1 MSNISYLISMN
12 KLKNYIAGQWLEGN
26 GEGIELRNAVNGE
39 LVAIS
44 DTDGIN
50 FEEALDYGRTVGYKN
65 LSSMTFYDR
74 GEMLKKVALYL
85 LERKKKYYEL
95 SYKTGATHA
104 DSWVDIEGG
113 FGTFF
118 TYSGL
123 AKRMLPN
130 TPFWVDGDM
139 QKISANGTHLG
150 THILT
155 PSEGVSVQINAYNFP
170 VWGMLE
176 KLSTSLLAGVP
187 SIVKPATPGSYL
199 TNAVFQD
206 MIESGLLPEGAIQLV
221 CGEPGNILDFVQD
234 GDSVL
239 FTGSAYTGRKLK
251 SLPSI
256 AGNAVRFNMEAD
268 SLNASIL
275 GLDAKPGT
283 PEFDLFIKEVRN
295 EMTTKAGQKCTA
307 IRRIIVPENLVGD
320 VQNALSKALDQTK
333 IGNPLNRETRM
344 GSIVGKKELEV
355 LNQKIEKL
363 KSETELIYDGKHQL
377 LDADFESGAFFTPKV
392 FYNDRPFDK
401 NISHELEAF
410 GPVSTLMPYRDAD
423 EAAALAKKGKGSLVS
438 SIISHDDK
446 FIADTAWKI
455 ASSHGRIFVL
465 SRANAKESTGHGS
478 PLPTLMHG
486 GPGRAGGGEEMGGLN
501 GLHFFLQKTAIQG
514 SPDVLTAITKIY
526 TQGAEKKFSDKHPF
540 QKYFEEI
547 EVGDSLETAGRT
559 VTEADIVN
567 FSNVSWDHFYAH
579 TDATSLNETIF
590 DKVVAHGYF
599 ILSAAAG
606 LFVSGKKGPV
616 IANYGLEN
624 CSFFKPVYAGD
635 TITVYLTAKEKINRG
650 VKGRNVP
657 SGVVKWLV
665 EVVNQREETVCVATI
680 LTLVAKKS
688 PFVNLKVNSIKK
700 ILNDLTENSERR
712 FGEMSPQMMVE
723 HLEEVTRNSTNTLN
737 ASDFET
743 IPPEHLEA
751 LQDWLYTDKKIRPGA
766 QYPLLKEGE
775 KPALRHKNLDT
786 AKEELLAAIKE
797 FNIYFRENPQAE
809 HYHPKFGML
818 NREMWELFQRKH
830 FTHHLEQFNLI

>member
-1 MSNISYLISMN
+1 M
-12 KLKNYIAGQWLEGN
+12 KLKNYIAGNWIKGS
-26 GEGIELRNAVNGE
+26 GEGIKLLNAVNGE

-44 DTDGIN
+44 DTEGIN
-50 FEEALDYGRTVGYKN
+50 FEEALHYGRTVGYKN
-65 LSSMTFYDR
+65 LSAMTFYDR
-74 GEMLKKVALYL
+74 GEMLKKIALYL

-95 SYKTGATHA
+95 SYKTGATHV

-130 TPFWVDGDM
+130 TPFWVDGEI

-170 VWGMLE
+170 VWGMME

-187 SIVKPATPGSYL
+187 SVIKPATPGSYL
-199 TNAVFQD
+199 TQAVFQD
-206 MIESGLLPEGAIQLV
+206 MIESGLLPEGALQLV
-221 CGEPGNILDFVQD
+221 AGEPGNILDYVQD

-307 IRRIIVPENLVGD
+307 IRRIIVPEHLVGD

-344 GSIVGKKELEV
+344 GAIVGKKELEV
-355 LNQKIEKL
+355 LKGKINQL
-363 KSETELIYDGKHQL
+363 KSETELIYDGQHEL
-377 LDADFESGAFFTPKV
+377 LDADFESGAFMSPKV
-392 FYNDRPFDK
+392 FYNDQPFEK
-401 NISHELEAF
+401 NISHEVEAF
-410 GPVSTLMPYRDAD
+410 GPVSTLMPYKDAE
-423 EAAALAKKGKGSLVS
+423 EAAALAKRGKGSLVG
-438 SIISHDDK
+438 SIVSHDEK
-446 FIADTAWKI
+446 FVAETSWKM
-455 ASSHGRIFVL
+455 ASAHGRIFVL
-465 SRANAKESTGHGS
+465 NRDNAKESTGHGS

-514 SPDVLTAITKIY
+514 SPDILTAITKIY
-526 TQGAEKKFSDKHPF
+526 TQGADKKYSDKHPF
-540 QKYFEEI
+540 QKYFEEVEI
-547 EVGDSLETAGRT
+547 GDSLETAGRT

-579 TDATSLNETIF
+579 TDATSLTGTIF
-590 DKVVAHGYF
+590 DQPVAHGYF

-624 CSFFKPVYAGD
+624 ASFFKPVYAGD

-650 VKGRNVP
+650 VKGRNIP

-665 EVVNQREETVCVATI
+665 EVVNQREEVVCVATI
-680 LTLVAKKS
+680 LTLVAKQS
-688 PFVNLKVNSIKK
+688 PFLDLKFNTVRKL
-700 ILNDLTENSERR
+700 LNGLSENSEKK
-712 FGEMSPQMMVE
+712 FGIMSPQMMVE
-723 HLEEVTRNSTNTLN
+723 HLEEVVRKGLEITD
-737 ASDFET
+737 AKDFEQ
-743 IPPEHLEA
+743 IPEEQTEK
-751 LQDWLYTDKKIRPGA
+751 LQDWLYTNNKIRPGA

-775 KPALRHKNLDT
+775 TPVLRHKNLDM
-786 AKEELLAAIKE
+786 AKEALLNSLKE
-797 FNIYFRENPQAE
+797 FQIYYRENPHAH
-809 HYHPKFGML
+809 HYHTKFGML
-818 NREMWELFQRKH
+818 NKEMWELFQRKH
-830 FTHHLEQFNLI
+830 FTHHFEQFGLI

>member
-1 MSNISYLISMN
+1 M
-12 KLKNYIAGQWLEGN
+12 KLKNYISGQWIEGN
-26 GEGIELRNAVNGE
+26 GHEIPLYNAVNGE

-44 DTDGIN
+44 DTSGLD
-50 FEEALDYGRTVGYKN
+50 FEEALHFGRTIGYKN

-74 GEMLKKVALYL
+74 GEMLKKIALYL

-95 SYKTGATHA
+95 SYKTGATHI

-130 TPFWVDGDM
+130 TPFWVDGET

-187 SIVKPATPGSYL
+187 AVVKPSPYSSYL
-199 TNAVFQD
+199 TNEVFKD
-206 MIESGLLPEGAIQLV
+206 MIESGYLPEGAVQLV
-221 CGEPGNILDFVQD
+221 CGEPGNILDFVKD
-234 GDSVL
+234 GDSVV
-239 FTGSAYTGRKLK
+239 FTGSANTGRKLK
-251 SLPSI
+251 ALPSI
-256 AGNAVRFNMEAD
+256 SGNAVRFNMEAD
-268 SLNASIL
+268 SLNCSIL

-283 PEFDLFIKEVRN
+283 PEFDLFIKEVKN

-333 IGNPLNRETRM
+333 IGNPLSRETKM
-344 GSIVGKKELEV
+344 GSIVGKEQMQILE
-355 LNQKIEKL
+355 EKVNLL
-363 KSETELIYDGKHQL
+363 KAETELIYDGKHDL
-377 LDADFESGAFFTPKV
+377 VEANYENGAFFTPKV
-392 FYNDRPFDK
+392 FYNDKPFEK

-410 GPVSTLMPYRDAD
+410 GPVSTIMPYKDAE
-423 EAAALAKKGKGSLVS
+423 EAAALAKRGKGSLVG
-438 SIISHDDK
+438 SIVSHDEK
-446 FIADTAWKI
+446 FVAETSWKM

-465 SRANAKESTGHGS
+465 NRDNAKESTGHGS

-514 SPDVLTAITKIY
+514 SPDVLTAITKVY

-540 QKYFEEI
+540 QKYFEEV

-579 TDATSLNETIF
+579 TDSTSLNGTIF
-590 DKVVAHGYF
+590 DKTVAHGYF

-624 CSFFKPVYAGD
+624 ASFFKPVYAGD

-650 VKGRNVP
+650 VKGRNIP

-665 EVVNQREETVCVATI
+665 EVVNQREEVVCVATI

-688 PFVNLKVNSIKK
+688 PFIE
-700 ILNDLTENSERR
+700 LNRRNIQKLLNGLTENTKPNW
-712 FGEMSPQMMVE
+712 GKMTAQQMLE
-723 HLEEVTRNSTNTLN
+723 HLETTLLYSIGEPE
-737 ASDFET
+737 AEKCFTPE
-743 IPPEHLEA
+743 EHLEKY
-751 LQDWLYTDKKIRPGA
+751 QDSLYNHRKMPKDFPAPFLPEDGTLPE
-766 QYPLLKEGE
+766 LKY
-775 KPALRHKNLDT
+775 KNLEQ
-786 AKEELLAAIKE
+786 AKEKFLENLQKYQ
-797 FNIYFRENPQAE
+797 IYYRENPEVE
-809 HYHPKFGML
+809 HMHFVFGKL
-818 NREMWELFQRKH
+818 NKEMMELMHRKH
-830 FTHHLEQFNLI
+830 FTHHFEQFNLI

>member
-1 MSNISYLISMN
+1 MT
-12 KLKNYIAGQWLEGN
+12 KLKNYISGHWIEGSGN
-26 GEGIELRNAVNGE
+26 EIPLYNAVNGE

-44 DTDGIN
+44 DTEGID
-50 FEEALDYGRTVGYKN
+50 FEQSLDYGRTVGYKN

-74 GEMLKKVALYL
+74 GEMLKKLALYL
-85 LERKKKYYEL
+85 LERKKKYYDL

-130 TPFWVDGDM
+130 TPFWVDGDT
-139 QKISANGTHLG
+139 QKISANGTFLG

-206 MIESGLLPEGAIQLV
+206 MIESGILPEGAIQLV
-221 CGEPGNILDFVQD
+221 CGEPGNILDYVQD

-239 FTGSAYTGRKLK
+239 FTGSASTGKKLK
-251 SLPSI
+251 SLPSVSK
-256 AGNAVRFNMEAD
+256 NAVRFNMEAD

-283 PEFDLFIKEVRN
+283 PEFDLFIKEVRS

-320 VQNALSKALDQTK
+320 VQSTLSKALDQTK
-333 IGNPLNRETRM
+333 IGNPLSRETRM
-344 GSIVGKKELEV
+344 GSIVGKNEMAV
-355 LNQKIEKL
+355 LQEKINLL
-363 KSETELIYDGKHQL
+363 KAETELIYDGKHEL
-377 LDADFESGAFFTPKV
+377 VDASYENGAFISPKV
-392 FYNDRPFDK
+392 FYNDKPFEK
-401 NISHELEAF
+401 NISHEVEAF

-423 EAAALAKKGKGSLVS
+423 EAAALAKRGKGSLVG
-438 SIISHDDK
+438 SIISHDEK
-446 FIADTAWKI
+446 FVAETSWKM

-465 SRANAKESTGHGS
+465 NRDNAKESTGHGS

-514 SPDVLTAITKIY
+514 SPDILTAITKIY
-526 TQGAEKKFSDKHPF
+526 QQGADKKYSDKHPF
-540 QKYFEEI
+540 NKYFEEVEI
-547 EVGDSLETAGRT
+547 GDSLETAGRT

-579 TDATSLNETIF
+579 TDATSLNGTIF
-590 DKVVAHGYF
+590 DKTVAHGYF

-624 CSFFKPVYAGD
+624 ASFFKPVYAGD
-635 TITVYLTAKEKINRG
+635 TITVYLTAKEKINKG
-650 VKGRNVP
+650 VKGRNIP

-665 EVVNQREETVCVATI
+665 EVVNQRDEIVCVATI
-680 LTLVAKKS
+680 LTLVAKQS
-688 PFVNLKVNSIKK
+688 PFVELKVRSTQKM
-700 ILNDLTENSERR
+700 LNGLTENSERK
-712 FGEMSPQMMVE
+712 FGMMSPQLMVE
-723 HLEEVTRNSTNTLN
+723 HLEEVLRNGFGSLQ
-737 ASDFET
+737 ASDFPE
-743 IPPEHLEA
+743 IPANKLEL
-751 LQDWLYTDKKIRPGA
+751 LQDWIYTDQKIRPGA

-775 KPALRHKNLDT
+775 EPQLRYKNLT
-786 AKEELLAAIKE
+786 EAKEKLLETLKV
-797 FNIYFRENPQAE
+797 FLIYYRENPQAE
-809 HYHPKFGML
+809 HFHPRFGML
-818 NREMWELFQRKH
+818 NKEMMELFHRKH
-830 FTHHLEQFNLI
+830 FTHHFEQFGLI

>member
-1 MSNISYLISMN
+1 M
-12 KLKNYIAGQWLEGN
+12 KLKNYIYNQWIEATGN
-26 GEGIELRNAVNGE
+26 GTQLYNSVTGEKVAV
-39 LVAIS
+39 A
-44 DTDGIN
+44 DTQGIN
-50 FEEALDYGRTVGYKN
+50 FEQALDFGRTVGYKN

-74 GEMLKKVALYL
+74 GEMLKKIALYL
-85 LERKKKYYEL
+85 LERKKKYYEI

-130 TPFWVDGDM
+130 TPFWVDGDT
-139 QKISANGTHLG
+139 QKISAKGTFLG

-187 SIVKPATPGSYL
+187 SIVKPATPTSFL
-199 TNAVFQD
+199 THAVFED
-206 MIESGLLPEGAIQLV
+206 MIESGILPEGAIQLI
-221 CGEPGNILDFVQD
+221 CGSAGNMLEYMKD

-239 FTGSAYTGRKLK
+239 FTGSASTGKKLK
-251 SLPSI
+251 SMPSI
-256 AGNAVRFNMEAD
+256 AQNAVRFNMEAD
-268 SLNASIL
+268 SLNCSIL

-295 EMTTKAGQKCTA
+295 EMTTKSGQKCTA

-320 VQNALSKALDQTK
+320 VQNALIKSLDQVK

-344 GSIVGKKELEV
+344 GALAGKDQYNEV
-355 LNQKIEKL
+355 LEKINLL
-363 KSETELIYDGKHQL
+363 KSETELIYDGKHDL
-377 LDADFESGAFFTPKV
+377 LDADYENGSFMSPKL
-392 FYNDRPFDK
+392 FYNNKPFEK
-401 NISHELEAF
+401 NISHDVEAF
-410 GPVSTLMPYRDAD
+410 GPVSTIMPYKDAE
-423 EAAALAKKGKGSLVS
+423 EAAALAKRGKGSLVG

-446 FIADTAWKI
+446 FVAETSWKM
-455 ASSHGRIFVL
+455 ATSHGRIFVL
-465 SRANAKESTGHGS
+465 NRDNAKESTGHGS

-514 SPDVLTAITKIY
+514 SPDILTAITKIY
-526 TQGAEKKFSDKHPF
+526 QQGATQHFSDKHPF
-540 QKYFEEI
+540 RKYFEEVEI
-547 EVGDSLETAGRT
+547 GDSLETAGRT

-579 TDATSLNETIF
+579 TDATSLNGTIF
-590 DKVVAHGYF
+590 DKTVAHGYF

-624 CSFFKPVYAGD
+624 CSFFKPVYAED

-650 VKGRNVP
+650 VKGRNIP

-665 EVVNQREETVCVATI
+665 EVINQRDEVVCVATI

-688 PFVNLKVNSIKK
+688 PFIDLNIKNIEK
-700 ILNDLTENSERR
+700 ILNGLTENSERK
-712 FGEMSPQMMVE
+712 FGEMSPQIMVE
-723 HLEEVTRNSTNTLN
+723 HLEEVLN
-737 ASDFET
+737 NGLGKLRLEDFPE
-743 IPPEHLEA
+743 IPEEQMEK
-751 LQDWLYTDKKIRPGA
+751 LQDWLYTNKKISFGA
-766 QYPLLKEGE
+766 KYPLLKDGE
-775 KPALRHKNLDT
+775 ILEKKYKNLDE
-786 AKEELLAAIKE
+786 AKEKLVEKLKE
-797 FNIYFRENPQAE
+797 FLIYFKENTQTE
-809 HYHPKFGML
+809 IFHPVFGVI
-818 NREMWELFQRKH
+818 NKEMSELFHRKH
-830 FTHHLEQFNLI
+830 FTHHFEQFGLI

>member
-1 MSNISYLISMN
+1 M
-12 KLKNYIAGQWLEGN
+12 KLKNYISGQWIEGN
-26 GEGIELRNAVNGE
+26 GHEIPLYNAVNGE

-44 DTDGIN
+44 DTSGLD
-50 FEEALDYGRTVGYKN
+50 FEEALHFGRTIGYKN

-74 GEMLKKVALYL
+74 GEMLKKIALYL

-95 SYKTGATHA
+95 SYKTGATHV

-130 TPFWVDGDM
+130 TPFWVDGET

-187 SIVKPATPGSYL
+187 AVVKPSPYSSYL
-199 TNAVFQD
+199 TNEVFKD
-206 MIESGLLPEGAIQLV
+206 MIESGYLPEGAVQLV
-221 CGEPGNILDFVQD
+221 CGEPGNILDFVKD
-234 GDSVL
+234 GDSVV
-239 FTGSAYTGRKLK
+239 FTGSANTGRKLK
-251 SLPSI
+251 ALPSI
-256 AGNAVRFNMEAD
+256 SGNAVRFNMEAD
-268 SLNASIL
+268 SLNCSIL

-283 PEFDLFIKEVRN
+283 PEFDLFIKEVKN

-320 VQNALSKALDQTK
+320 VQNALSKALDQIK
-333 IGNPLNRETRM
+333 IGNPLSRETKM
-344 GSIVGKKELEV
+344 GSIVGKEQMQILE
-355 LNQKIEKL
+355 EKVNLL
-363 KSETELIYDGKHQL
+363 KAETELIYDGKHDL
-377 LDADFESGAFFTPKV
+377 VEANYENGAFFTPKV
-392 FYNDRPFDK
+392 FYNDKPFEK

-410 GPVSTLMPYRDAD
+410 GPVSTIMPYKDAE
-423 EAAALAKKGKGSLVS
+423 EAAALAKRGKGSLVG
-438 SIISHDDK
+438 SIVSHDEK
-446 FIADTAWKI
+446 FVAETSWKM

-465 SRANAKESTGHGS
+465 NRDNAKESTGHGS

-514 SPDVLTAITKIY
+514 SPDVLTAITKVY

-540 QKYFEEI
+540 QKYFEEV

-579 TDATSLNETIF
+579 TDATSLNGTIF
-590 DKVVAHGYF
+590 DKTVAHGYF

-624 CSFFKPVYAGD
+624 ASFFKPVYAGD

-650 VKGRNVP
+650 VKGRNIP

-665 EVVNQREETVCVATI
+665 EVVNQREEVVCVATI

-688 PFVNLKVNSIKK
+688 PFIE
-700 ILNDLTENSERR
+700 LNRRNIQKLLNGLTENTKPNW
-712 FGEMSPQMMVE
+712 GKMTAQQMLE
-723 HLEEVTRNSTNTLN
+723 HLETTLLYSIGEPEVEKCFTP
-737 ASDFET
+737 E
-743 IPPEHLEA
+743 EHLEKY
-751 LQDWLYTDKKIRPGA
+751 QDSLYNHRKMPKDFPAPFLPEDGTLPE
-766 QYPLLKEGE
+766 LKY
-775 KPALRHKNLDT
+775 KNLEQ
-786 AKEELLAAIKE
+786 AKEEFLENLQKYQ
-797 FNIYFRENPQAE
+797 IYYRENPEAE
-809 HYHPKFGML
+809 HMHFVFGKL
-818 NREMWELFQRKH
+818 NKEMMELMHRKH
-830 FTHHLEQFNLI
+830 FTHHFEQFGLV

>member
-1 MSNISYLISMN
+1 M
-12 KLKNYIAGQWLEGN
+12 KLKNYISGQWIEGN
-26 GEGIELRNAVNGE
+26 GHEIPLYNAVNGE

-44 DTDGIN
+44 DTSGLD
-50 FEEALDYGRTVGYKN
+50 FEEALRFGRTIGYKN

-74 GEMLKKVALYL
+74 GVMLKKIALYL

-95 SYKTGATHA
+95 SYKTGATHI

-130 TPFWVDGDM
+130 TPFWVDGET

-187 SIVKPATPGSYL
+187 AVVKPSPYSSYL
-199 TNAVFQD
+199 TNEVFKD
-206 MIESGLLPEGAIQLV
+206 MIESGYLPEGAVQLV
-221 CGEPGNILDFVQD
+221 CGEPGNILDFVKD
-234 GDSVL
+234 GDSVV
-239 FTGSAYTGRKLK
+239 FTGSANTGRKLK
-251 SLPSI
+251 ALPSI
-256 AGNAVRFNMEAD
+256 SGNAVRFNMEAD
-268 SLNASIL
+268 SLNCSIL

-283 PEFDLFIKEVRN
+283 PEFDLFIKEVKN

-320 VQNALSKALDQTK
+320 VQNALSKALDATK
-333 IGNPLNRETRM
+333 IGNTLSRETKM
-344 GSIVGKKELEV
+344 GSIVGKEQMQILEE
-355 LNQKIEKL
+355 KINLL
-363 KSETELIYDGKHQL
+363 KAETELIYDGKHDL
-377 LDADFESGAFFTPKV
+377 VEANYENGAFFTPKV
-392 FYNDRPFDK
+392 FYNDKPFEK

-410 GPVSTLMPYRDAD
+410 GPVSTIMPYKDAE
-423 EAAALAKKGKGSLVS
+423 EAAALAKRGKGSLVG
-438 SIISHDDK
+438 SIVSHDEK
-446 FIADTAWKI
+446 FVAETSWKM

-465 SRANAKESTGHGS
+465 NRDNAKESTGHGS

-514 SPDVLTAITKIY
+514 SPDVLTAITKVY

-540 QKYFEEI
+540 QKYFEEV

-579 TDATSLNETIF
+579 TDSTSLNGTIF
-590 DKVVAHGYF
+590 DKTVAHGYF

-624 CSFFKPVYAGD
+624 ASFFKPVYAGD
-635 TITVYLTAKEKINRG
+635 TITVYLTSKEKINRG
-650 VKGRNVP
+650 VKGRNIP

-665 EVVNQREETVCVATI
+665 EVVNQREEVVCVATI

-688 PFVNLKVNSIKK
+688 PFIELNRRNIQNL
-700 ILNDLTENSERR
+700 LNGLTENTKPNW
-712 FGEMSPQMMVE
+712 GKMTVQQMLE
-723 HLEEVTRNSTNTLN
+723 HLETTLLYSIGEPE
-737 ASDFET
+737 AEKCFTPE
-743 IPPEHLEA
+743 EHLEKY
-751 LQDWLYTDKKIRPGA
+751 QYSLY
-766 QYPLLKEGE
+766 YHLKMP
-775 KPALRHKNLDT
+775 KDFPAPFLPEDGTLPELKYKNLEQ
-786 AKEELLAAIKE
+786 AKEKFLENLQKYQ
-797 FNIYFRENPQAE
+797 IYYRENPEAE
-809 HYHPKFGML
+809 HMHFVFGKL
-818 NREMWELFQRKH
+818 NKEMMELMHRKH
-830 FTHHLEQFNLI
+830 FTHHFEQFNII

>member
-1 MSNISYLISMN
+1 M
-12 KLKNYIAGQWLEGN
+12 KLKNYIAGKWIEGS
-26 GEGIELRNAVNGE
+26 GEGIKLLNAVNGE

-44 DTDGIN
+44 DTEGIN
-50 FEEALDYGRTVGYKN
+50 FEEALHYGRTVGYKN
-65 LSSMTFYDR
+65 LSAMTFYDR
-74 GEMLKKVALYL
+74 GEMLKKIALYL

-95 SYKTGATHA
+95 SYKTGATHV

-130 TPFWVDGDM
+130 TPFWVDGEI

-170 VWGMLE
+170 VWGMME

-187 SIVKPATPGSYL
+187 SVIKPATPGSYL
-199 TNAVFQD
+199 TQAVFQD
-206 MIESGLLPEGAIQLV
+206 MIESGLLPEGALQLV
-221 CGEPGNILDFVQD
+221 AGEPGNILDYVQD

-307 IRRIIVPENLVGD
+307 IRRIIVPEHLVGD

-344 GSIVGKKELEV
+344 GAIVGKKELEV
-355 LNQKIEKL
+355 LKGKINEL
-363 KSETELIYDGKHQL
+363 KSETELIYDGQHEL
-377 LDADFESGAFFTPKV
+377 LDADFESGAFMSPKV
-392 FYNDRPFDK
+392 FYNDQPFEK
-401 NISHELEAF
+401 NISHEVEAF
-410 GPVSTLMPYRDAD
+410 GPVSTLMPYKDAE
-423 EAAALAKKGKGSLVS
+423 EAAALAKRGKGSLVG
-438 SIISHDDK
+438 SIVSHDEK
-446 FIADTAWKI
+446 FVAETSWKM
-455 ASSHGRIFVL
+455 ASAHGRIFVL
-465 SRANAKESTGHGS
+465 NRDNAKESTGHGS

-514 SPDVLTAITKIY
+514 SPDILTAITKIY
-526 TQGAEKKFSDKHPF
+526 TQGADKKYSDKHPF
-540 QKYFEEI
+540 QKYFEEVEI
-547 EVGDSLETAGRT
+547 GDSLETAGRT

-579 TDATSLNETIF
+579 TDATSLTGTIF
-590 DKVVAHGYF
+590 DQPVAHGYF

-624 CSFFKPVYAGD
+624 ASFFKPVYAGD

-650 VKGRNVP
+650 VKGRNIP

-665 EVVNQREETVCVATI
+665 EVVNQREEVVCVATI
-680 LTLVAKKS
+680 LTLVAKQS
-688 PFVNLKVNSIKK
+688 PFLDLKFNTVRKL
-700 ILNDLTENSERR
+700 LNGLSENSERK
-712 FGEMSPQMMVE
+712 FGIMSPQMMVE
-723 HLEEVTRNSTNTLN
+723 HLEEVVRKGLELTD
-737 ASDFET
+737 AKDFEQ
-743 IPPEHLEA
+743 IPEEQTEK
-751 LQDWLYTDKKIRPGA
+751 LQDWLYTNNKIRPGA

-775 KPALRHKNLDT
+775 TPVLRHKNLDM
-786 AKEELLAAIKE
+786 AKEALLNSLKE
-797 FNIYFRENPQAE
+797 FQIYYRENPHAQ
-809 HYHPKFGML
+809 HYHTKFGML
-818 NREMWELFQRKH
+818 NKEMWELFQRKH
-830 FTHHLEQFNLI
+830 FTHHFEQFGLI

>member
-1 MSNISYLISMN
+1 M
-12 KLKNYIAGQWLEGN
+12 KLKNYINGQWIEGSGN
-26 GEGIELRNAVNGE
+26 EVPLYNAVNGE
-39 LVAIS
+39 LIAIS
-44 DTDGIN
+44 DTGGIS
-50 FEEALDYGRTVGYKN
+50 FEQALDYGRTVGYKN

-85 LERKKKYYEL
+85 LERKKKYYDL

-130 TPFWVDGDM
+130 TPFWVDGET
-139 QKISANGTHLG
+139 QKLSANGTFVG

-206 MIESGLLPEGAIQLV
+206 MIESGILPEGAIQLI
-221 CGEPGNILDFVQD
+221 CGDPGNILDYVQD

-239 FTGSAYTGRKLK
+239 FTGSASTGKKLK
-251 SLPSI
+251 SLPSVSK
-256 AGNAVRFNMEAD
+256 NAVRFNMEAD
-268 SLNASIL
+268 SLNCSIL

-283 PEFDLFIKEVRN
+283 PEFDLFIKEVRT

-307 IRRIIVPENLVGD
+307 IRRIIVPENLIGD

-333 IGNPLNRETRM
+333 IGNPLSRETRM
-344 GSIVGKKELEV
+344 GSIVGKNEMAV
-355 LNQKIEKL
+355 LQEKINLL
-363 KSETELIYDGKHQL
+363 KAETELIYDGQHEL
-377 LDADFESGAFFTPKV
+377 VDADYEKGAFMTPKV
-392 FYNDRPFDK
+392 FYNDKPFEK
-401 NISHELEAF
+401 NCSHEVEAF
-410 GPVSTLMPYRDAD
+410 GPVSTLMPYKEVE
-423 EAAALAKKGKGSLVS
+423 EAAALAKRGKGSLVG
-438 SIISHDDK
+438 SIISHDEK
-446 FIADTAWKI
+446 FVAETSWKM
-455 ASSHGRIFVL
+455 ASSHGRIFIL
-465 SRANAKESTGHGS
+465 NRDNAKESTGHGS

-514 SPDVLTAITKIY
+514 SPDILTAITKIY
-526 TQGAEKKFSDKHPF
+526 QQGATQHFADKHPF
-540 QKYFEEI
+540 RKYFEEVEI
-547 EVGDSLETAGRT
+547 GDSLETAGRT

-579 TDATSLNETIF
+579 TDSTSLNGTIF
-590 DKVVAHGYF
+590 DQTVAHGYF

-624 CSFFKPVYAGD
+624 ASFFKPVYAGD
-635 TITVYLTAKEKINRG
+635 TITVYLTAKEKVNKG

-665 EVVNQREETVCVATI
+665 EVVNQREEVVCVATI
-680 LTLVAKKS
+680 LTLVAKTS
-688 PFVNLKVNSIKK
+688 PFIDLNLKHIQKTLRN
-700 ILNDLTENSERR
+700 LTESSERK
-712 FGEMSPQMMVE
+712 FGEMSPQLMVE
-723 HLEEVTRNSTNTLN
+723 HLEEVVRNGFGNLKVE
-737 ASDFET
+737 DFPQ
-743 IPPEHLEA
+743 IPEEQLEQ
-751 LQDWLYTDKKIRPGA
+751 LQDWIYTDHKIRPGA
-766 QYPLLKEGE
+766 KYPLLKEGDVLE
-775 KPALRHKNLDT
+775 AKYKNLDQ
-786 AKEELLAAIKE
+786 AKEKLLETLKE
-797 FNIYFRENPQAE
+797 FLIYYRENPSVE
-809 HYHPKFGML
+809 HFHPRFGTL
-818 NREMWELFQRKH
+818 NKEMMELFHRKH
-830 FTHHLEQFNLI
+830 FTHHFEQFGLW

>member
-1 MSNISYLISMN
+1 M
-12 KLKNYIAGQWLEGN
+12 KLKNYITGQWIEGN
-26 GEGIELRNAVNGE
+26 GNGIPLHNAVNGE
-39 LVAIS
+39 LVAVS
-44 DTDGIN
+44 DTEGLN
-50 FEEALDYGRTVGYKN
+50 YEQALDYGRTVGYKN

-95 SYKTGATHA
+95 SYKTGATHI

-130 TPFWVDGDM
+130 TPFWVDGDV

-187 SIVKPATPGSYL
+187 SIVKPSPYGSYL

-206 MIESGLLPEGAIQLV
+206 MIESGFLPEGAIQLV
-221 CGEPGNILDFVQD
+221 CGEPGNILDYVKD

-239 FTGSAYTGRKLK
+239 FTGSANTGGKLK
-251 SLPSI
+251 SLPSVS
-256 AGNAVRFNMEAD
+256 GNSVRFNMEAD
-268 SLNASIL
+268 SLNCSIL

-333 IGNPLNRETRM
+333 IGNPLSRETRM
-344 GSIVGKKELEV
+344 GSLVGKDQMEV
-355 LNQKIEKL
+355 VKNKIEIL
-363 KSETELIYDGKHQL
+363 KSETELIYDGKHEL
-377 LDADFESGAFFTPKV
+377 VEADYEKGAFMSPKL
-392 FYNDRPFDK
+392 FYNDSPFTK
-401 NISHELEAF
+401 NISHEVEAF
-410 GPVSTLMPYRDAD
+410 GPVSTIMPYKDAE
-423 EAAALAKKGKGSLVS
+423 EASALAKRGKGSLVG
-438 SIISHDDK
+438 SIVSNDEK
-446 FIADTAWKI
+446 FIAETSWKM
-455 ASSHGRIFVL
+455 ASTHGRIFVL
-465 SRANAKESTGHGS
+465 NRENAKESTGHGS

-514 SPDVLTAITKIY
+514 SPDVLTAITKVY

-540 QKYFEEI
+540 QKYFEEV

-559 VTEADIVN
+559 VTDADIVN

-579 TDATSLNETIF
+579 TDATSLNNTIF
-590 DKVVAHGYF
+590 DKTVAHGYF

-606 LFVSGKKGPV
+606 LFVSSKKGPV

-650 VKGRNVP
+650 VKGRNIP

-665 EVVNQREETVCVATI
+665 EVINQRDEVVCVATI

-688 PFVNLKVNSIKK
+688 PFIELKKGK
-700 ILNDLTENSERR
+700 IQKLLNALTENSEKK
-712 FGEMSPQMMVE
+712 FGILTPQNMLE
-723 HLEEVTRNSTNTLN
+723 HLEDFLKFSLGKTKVECRTNDE
-737 ASDFET
+737 AM
-743 IPPEHLEA
+743 LEK
-751 LQDWLYTDKKIRPGA
+751 LHDWLYKNKPISQGLKYEGLPENENA
-766 QYPLLKEGE
+766 PL
-775 KPALRHKNLDT
+775 RYKNLDE
-786 AKEELLAAIKE
+786 AKQKFMDTFSE
-797 FNIYFRENPQAE
+797 FLIYYRENPEAK
-809 HYHPKFGML
+809 HVHPLFCEIDK
-818 NREMWELFQRKH
+818 EMWELFHRRH
-830 FTHHLEQFNLI
+830 FTYHFEQFNLV

>member
-1 MSNISYLISMN
+1 M
-12 KLKNYIAGQWLEGN
+12 KLKNYISGQWIEGN
-26 GEGIELRNAVNGE
+26 GHEIPLYNAVNGE

-44 DTDGIN
+44 DTSGLD
-50 FEEALDYGRTVGYKN
+50 FEEALHFGRTTGYKN

-74 GEMLKKVALYL
+74 GEMLKKIALYL

-95 SYKTGATHA
+95 SYKTGATHI

-130 TPFWVDGDM
+130 TLFWVDGDT

-155 PSEGVSVQINAYNFP
+155 PSEGISVQINAYNFP

-187 SIVKPATPGSYL
+187 AVVKPSPYSSYL
-199 TNAVFQD
+199 TNEVFKD
-206 MIESGLLPEGAIQLV
+206 MIESGYLPEGAVQLV
-221 CGEPGNILDFVQD
+221 CGEPGNILDFVKD
-234 GDSVL
+234 GDSVV
-239 FTGSAYTGRKLK
+239 FTGSANTGRKLK
-251 SLPSI
+251 ALPSI
-256 AGNAVRFNMEAD
+256 SGNAVRFNMETD
-268 SLNASIL
+268 SLNCSIL

-283 PEFDLFIKEVRN
+283 PEFDLFIKEVKN

-333 IGNPLNRETRM
+333 IGNPLSRETKM
-344 GSIVGKKELEV
+344 GSIVGKEQMQILE
-355 LNQKIEKL
+355 EKVNLL
-363 KSETELIYDGKHQL
+363 KAETELIYDGKHDL
-377 LDADFESGAFFTPKV
+377 VEANYENGAFFTPKV
-392 FYNDRPFDK
+392 FYNDKPFEK

-410 GPVSTLMPYRDAD
+410 GPVSTIMPYKDAE
-423 EAAALAKKGKGSLVS
+423 EAAALAKRGKGSLVG
-438 SIISHDDK
+438 SIVSHDEK
-446 FIADTAWKI
+446 FVAETSWKM

-465 SRANAKESTGHGS
+465 NRDNAKESTGHGS

-514 SPDVLTAITKIY
+514 SPDVLTAITKVY

-540 QKYFEEI
+540 QKYFEEV

-579 TDATSLNETIF
+579 TDSTSLNGTIF
-590 DKVVAHGYF
+590 DKSVAHGYF

-624 CSFFKPVYAGD
+624 ASFFKPVYAGD

-650 VKGRNVP
+650 VKGRNIP

-665 EVVNQREETVCVATI
+665 EVVNQREEVVCVATI

-688 PFVNLKVNSIKK
+688 PFIE
-700 ILNDLTENSERR
+700 LNRRNIQKLLNGLTENTKPNW
-712 FGEMSPQMMVE
+712 GKMTAQQMLE
-723 HLEEVTRNSTNTLN
+723 HLETTLLYSIGEPE
-737 ASDFET
+737 AEKCFTPE
-743 IPPEHLEA
+743 EHLEKY
-751 LQDWLYTDKKIRPGA
+751 QDSLYNHRKMPKDFPAPFLPEDGTLPE
-766 QYPLLKEGE
+766 LKY
-775 KPALRHKNLDT
+775 KNLEQ
-786 AKEELLAAIKE
+786 AKEKFLENLQKYQ
-797 FNIYFRENPQAE
+797 IYYRENPEAE
-809 HYHPKFGML
+809 HMHFVFGKL
-818 NREMWELFQRKH
+818 NKEMMELMHRKH
-830 FTHHLEQFNLI
+830 FTHHFEQFNLI

>member
-1 MSNISYLISMN
+1 M
-12 KLKNYIAGQWLEGN
+12 KLKNYISGQWIEGN
-26 GEGIELRNAVNGE
+26 GHEIPLYNAVNGE

-44 DTDGIN
+44 DTSGLD
-50 FEEALDYGRTVGYKN
+50 FEEALHFGRTIGYKN

-74 GEMLKKVALYL
+74 GEMLKKIALYL

-95 SYKTGATHA
+95 SYKTGATHI

-130 TPFWVDGDM
+130 TPFWVDGET

-187 SIVKPATPGSYL
+187 AIVKPSPYSSYL
-199 TNAVFQD
+199 TNEVFKD
-206 MIESGLLPEGAIQLV
+206 MIESGYLPEGAVQLV
-221 CGEPGNILDFVQD
+221 CGEPGNILDFVKD
-234 GDSVL
+234 GDSVV
-239 FTGSAYTGRKLK
+239 FTGSANTGRKLK
-251 SLPSI
+251 ALPSI
-256 AGNAVRFNMEAD
+256 SGNAVRFNMEAD
-268 SLNASIL
+268 SLNCSIL

-283 PEFDLFIKEVRN
+283 PEFDLFIKEVKN

-333 IGNPLNRETRM
+333 IGNPLSRETKM
-344 GSIVGKKELEV
+344 GSIVGKEQMQILE
-355 LNQKIEKL
+355 EKVNLL
-363 KSETELIYDGKHQL
+363 KAETELIYDGKHDL
-377 LDADFESGAFFTPKV
+377 VEANYENGAFFTPKV
-392 FYNDRPFDK
+392 FYNDKPFEK

-410 GPVSTLMPYRDAD
+410 GPVSTIMPYKDAE
-423 EAAALAKKGKGSLVS
+423 EAAALAKRGKGSLVG
-438 SIISHDDK
+438 SIVSHDEK
-446 FIADTAWKI
+446 FVAETSWKM

-465 SRANAKESTGHGS
+465 NRDNAKESTGHGS

-514 SPDVLTAITKIY
+514 SPDVLTAITKVY

-540 QKYFEEI
+540 QKYFEEV

-579 TDATSLNETIF
+579 TDSTSLNGTIF
-590 DKVVAHGYF
+590 DKTVAHGYF

-624 CSFFKPVYAGD
+624 ASFFKPVYAGD

-650 VKGRNVP
+650 VKGRNIP

-665 EVVNQREETVCVATI
+665 EVVNQREEVVCVATI

-688 PFVNLKVNSIKK
+688 PFIE
-700 ILNDLTENSERR
+700 LNRRNIQKLLNGLTENTKPNW
-712 FGEMSPQMMVE
+712 GKMTAQQMLE
-723 HLEEVTRNSTNTLN
+723 HLETTLLYSIGEPE
-737 ASDFET
+737 AEKCFTPE
-743 IPPEHLEA
+743 EHLEKY
-751 LQDWLYTDKKIRPGA
+751 QDSLYNHRKMPKDFPAPFLPEDGTLPE
-766 QYPLLKEGE
+766 LKY
-775 KPALRHKNLDT
+775 KNLEQ
-786 AKEELLAAIKE
+786 AKEKFLENLQKYQ
-797 FNIYFRENPQAE
+797 IYYRENPEAE
-809 HYHPKFGML
+809 HMHFVFGKL
-818 NREMWELFQRKH
+818 NKEMMELMHRKH
-830 FTHHLEQFNLI
+830 FTHHFEQFNLI

>member
-1 MSNISYLISMN
+1 M
-12 KLKNYIAGQWLEGN
+12 KLKNYISGQWIEGN
-26 GEGIELRNAVNGE
+26 GHEIPLYNAVNGE

-44 DTDGIN
+44 DTSGLD
-50 FEEALDYGRTVGYKN
+50 FEEALHFGRTTGYKN

-74 GEMLKKVALYL
+74 GEMLKKIALYL

-95 SYKTGATHA
+95 SYKTGATHI

-130 TPFWVDGDM
+130 TPFWVDGET

-187 SIVKPATPGSYL
+187 AVVKPSPYSSYL
-199 TNAVFQD
+199 TNEVFKD
-206 MIESGLLPEGAIQLV
+206 MIESGYLPEGAVQLV
-221 CGEPGNILDFVQD
+221 CGEPGNILDFVKD
-234 GDSVL
+234 GDSVV
-239 FTGSAYTGRKLK
+239 FTGSANTGRKLK
-251 SLPSI
+251 ALPSI
-256 AGNAVRFNMEAD
+256 SGNAVRFNMEAD
-268 SLNASIL
+268 SLNCSIL

-283 PEFDLFIKEVRN
+283 PEFDLFIKEVKN

-320 VQNALSKALDQTK
+320 VQNALSKALDATK
-333 IGNPLNRETRM
+333 IGNTLSRETKM
-344 GSIVGKKELEV
+344 GSIVGKEQMQVLE
-355 LNQKIEKL
+355 EKVNLL
-363 KSETELIYDGKHQL
+363 KAETELIYDGKHDL
-377 LDADFESGAFFTPKV
+377 VEANYENGAFFTPKV
-392 FYNDRPFDK
+392 FYNDKPFEK

-410 GPVSTLMPYRDAD
+410 GPVSTIMPYKDAE
-423 EAAALAKKGKGSLVS
+423 EAAALAKRGKGSLVG
-438 SIISHDDK
+438 SIVSHDEK
-446 FIADTAWKI
+446 FVAETSWKM

-465 SRANAKESTGHGS
+465 NRDNAKESTGHGS

-514 SPDVLTAITKIY
+514 SPDVLTAITKVY
-526 TQGAEKKFSDKHPF
+526 TKGAEKKFSDKHPF
-540 QKYFEEI
+540 QKYFEEV

-579 TDATSLNETIF
+579 TDATSLNGTIF
-590 DKVVAHGYF
+590 DKTVAHGYF

-624 CSFFKPVYAGD
+624 ASFFKPVYAGD

-650 VKGRNVP
+650 VKGRNIP

-665 EVVNQREETVCVATI
+665 EVVNQREEVVCVATI

-688 PFVNLKVNSIKK
+688 PFNELNRRNIKK
-700 ILNDLTENSERR
+700 LLNGLTENTKPNW
-712 FGEMSPQMMVE
+712 GKMTAQQMLE
-723 HLEEVTRNSTNTLN
+723 HLETTLLYSIGEPE
-737 ASDFET
+737 AEKCFTPE
-743 IPPEHLEA
+743 EHLEKY
-751 LQDWLYTDKKIRPGA
+751 QDSLYNHRKMPKDFPAPFLPEDGTLPE
-766 QYPLLKEGE
+766 LKY
-775 KPALRHKNLDT
+775 KNLEQ
-786 AKEELLAAIKE
+786 AKEKFLENLQKYQ
-797 FNIYFRENPQAE
+797 IYYRENPEAE
-809 HYHPKFGML
+809 HMHFVFGKL
-818 NREMWELFQRKH
+818 NKEMMELMHRKH
-830 FTHHLEQFNLI
+830 FTHHFEQFNLI

>member
-1 MSNISYLISMN
+1 MKKEPNM

-26 GEGIELRNAVNGE
+26 GEGIPLLNAVNGE

-44 DTDGIN
+44 DTEGIN
-50 FEEALDYGRTVGYKN
+50 YEEALHYGRTVGYKN
-65 LSSMTFYDR
+65 LSAMTFYDR

-95 SYKTGATHA
+95 SYKTGATHI

-113 FGTFF
+113 LGTFF

-130 TPFWVDGDM
+130 TPFWVDGEV

-187 SIVKPATPGSYL
+187 AVVKPAVPSSYL

-206 MIESGLLPEGAIQLV
+206 MIESGILPEGAVQLV
-221 CGEPGNILDFVQD
+221 CGEPGNILDYVQD
-234 GDSVL
+234 GDSVV
-239 FTGSAYTGRKLK
+239 FTGSASTGRKLK

-256 AGNAVRFNMEAD
+256 AQNAVRFNMEAD
-268 SLNASIL
+268 SLNCSIL

-307 IRRIIVPENLVGD
+307 IRRIIVPEHWVGD

-344 GSIVGKKELEV
+344 GSIVGKKEVEV
-355 LNQKIEKL
+355 LQSKIEQL
-363 KSETELIYDGKHQL
+363 KTETELIYDGKHEL
-377 LDADFESGAFFTPKV
+377 IDANYENGAFVTPKL
-392 FYNDRPFDK
+392 FYNDNPFQK
-401 NISHELEAF
+401 NASHEVEAF
-410 GPVSTLMPYRDAD
+410 GPVSTIMPYKEAE
-423 EAAALAKKGKGSLVS
+423 EAAALAKRGKGSLVG
-438 SIISHDDK
+438 SIVSHDTD
-446 FIADTAWKI
+446 FIAKTSWKM
-455 ASSHGRIFVL
+455 ASTHGRVFVL
-465 SRANAKESTGHGS
+465 NRDNAKESTGHGS

-514 SPDVLTAITKIY
+514 SPDVLTAITKLY

-547 EVGDSLETAGRT
+547 QIGDSLETAGRT

-665 EVVNQREETVCVATI
+665 EVVNQREEVVCVATI
-680 LTLVAKKS
+680 LTLVAKQTPFIKLNANEIRKS
-688 PFVNLKVNSIKK
+688 
-700 ILNDLTENSERR
+700 LNALTENTQPK
-712 FGEMSPQMMVE
+712 FGKMTPQMMVE
-723 HLEEVTRNSTNTLN
+723 HLEETLRYGFTGVKK
-737 ASDFET
+737 AEYPD
-743 IPPEHLEA
+743 IPEEQLEK
-751 LQDWLYTDKKIRPGA
+751 LQDWLYTDKKIKQGA
-766 QYPLLKEGE
+766 QYPLLEEGKLPE
-775 KPALRHKNLDT
+775 LRYKNLDQ
-786 AKEELLAAIKE
+786 AKEALLDTLKE
-797 FNIYFRENPQAE
+797 YLIYYRENPQAE
-809 HYHPKFGML
+809 HYNIKFGML
-818 NREMWELFQRKH
+818 DKEMMERFQRKH
-830 FTHHLEQFNLI
+830 FTHHFEQFGL

>member
-1 MSNISYLISMN
+1 M
-12 KLKNYIAGQWLEGN
+12 KLKNYISGQWIEGN
-26 GEGIELRNAVNGE
+26 GHEIPLYNAVNGE

-44 DTDGIN
+44 DTSGLD
-50 FEEALDYGRTVGYKN
+50 FEEALHFGRTTGYKN

-74 GEMLKKVALYL
+74 GEMLKKIALYL

-95 SYKTGATHA
+95 SYKTGATHI

-130 TPFWVDGDM
+130 TPFWVDGET
-139 QKISANGTHLG
+139 QKISAHLG

-187 SIVKPATPGSYL
+187 AIVKPSPYSSYL
-199 TNAVFQD
+199 TNEVFKD
-206 MIESGLLPEGAIQLV
+206 MIESGYLPEGAVQLI
-221 CGEPGNILDFVQD
+221 CGEPGNILDFVKD
-234 GDSVL
+234 GDSVV
-239 FTGSAYTGRKLK
+239 FTGSANTGRKLK
-251 SLPSI
+251 ALPSI
-256 AGNAVRFNMEAD
+256 SGNAVRFNMEAD
-268 SLNASIL
+268 SLNCSIL

-283 PEFDLFIKEVRN
+283 PEFDLFIKEVKN

-320 VQNALSKALDQTK
+320 VQNALSKALDQIK
-333 IGNPLNRETRM
+333 IGNPLSRETKM
-344 GSIVGKKELEV
+344 GSIVGKEQMQILE
-355 LNQKIEKL
+355 EKVNLL
-363 KSETELIYDGKHQL
+363 KAETELIYDGKHDL
-377 LDADFESGAFFTPKV
+377 VEANYENGAFFTPKV
-392 FYNDRPFDK
+392 FYNDKPFEK

-410 GPVSTLMPYRDAD
+410 GPVSTIMPYKDAE
-423 EAAALAKKGKGSLVS
+423 EAAALAKRGKGSLVG
-438 SIISHDDK
+438 SIVSHDEK
-446 FIADTAWKI
+446 FVAETSWKM

-465 SRANAKESTGHGS
+465 NRDNAKESTGHGS

-514 SPDVLTAITKIY
+514 SPDVLTAITKVY

-540 QKYFEEI
+540 QKYFEEV

-579 TDATSLNETIF
+579 TDATSLNGTIF
-590 DKVVAHGYF
+590 DKTVAHGYF

-624 CSFFKPVYAGD
+624 ASFFKPVYAGD

-650 VKGRNVP
+650 VKGRNIP

-665 EVVNQREETVCVATI
+665 EVVNQREEVVCVATI

-688 PFVNLKVNSIKK
+688 PFIE
-700 ILNDLTENSERR
+700 LNRRNIQKLLNGLTENTKPNW
-712 FGEMSPQMMVE
+712 GKMTAQQMLE
-723 HLEEVTRNSTNTLN
+723 HLETTLLYSIGEPE
-737 ASDFET
+737 AEKCFTPE
-743 IPPEHLEA
+743 EHLEKY
-751 LQDWLYTDKKIRPGA
+751 QDSLYNHRKMPKDFPAPFLPEDGTLPE
-766 QYPLLKEGE
+766 LKY
-775 KPALRHKNLDT
+775 KNLEQ
-786 AKEELLAAIKE
+786 AKEKFLENLQKYQ
-797 FNIYFRENPQAE
+797 IYYRENPEAE
-809 HYHPKFGML
+809 HMHFVFGKL
-818 NREMWELFQRKH
+818 NKEMMELMHRKH
-830 FTHHLEQFNLI
+830 FTHHFEQFGLV

>member
-1 MSNISYLISMN
+1 MN
-12 KLKNYIAGQWLEGN
+12 KLKNYIAGQWIEGN
-26 GEGIELRNAVNGE
+26 GEGIPLYNAVNGE
-39 LVAIS
+39 LVAVS
-44 DTDGIN
+44 DTSGLN
-50 FEEALDYGRTVGYKN
+50 FDEALEYGRTIGYKN

-74 GEMLKKVALYL
+74 GQMLKKVALYL

-95 SYKTGATHA
+95 SYKTGATHV

-130 TPFWVDGDM
+130 TTFWVDGDV

-187 SIVKPATPGSYL
+187 SVVKPSPFGSYL
-199 TNAVFQD
+199 TYEVFKD
-206 MIESGLLPEGAIQLV
+206 MIESGFLPEGAIQLV
-221 CGEPGNILDFVQD
+221 CGDPGNIIDYVQD

-239 FTGSAYTGRKLK
+239 FTGSAGTGRKLK
-251 SLPSI
+251 SLPNI
-256 AGNAVRFNMEAD
+256 AGGAVRFNMEAD

-320 VQNALSKALDQTK
+320 VQNALSKALDQVK
-333 IGNPLNRETRM
+333 IGNPLSRETRM
-344 GSIVGKKELEV
+344 GSLVGKQQYDEV
-355 LNQKIEKL
+355 QRKIDIL
-363 KSETELIYDGKHQL
+363 KSENELVYDGNQEL
-377 LDADFESGAFFTPKV
+377 VDASYESGAFMTPKL
-392 FYNDRPFDK
+392 FLNDSPFTK
-401 NISHELEAF
+401 NVSHDVEAF
-410 GPVSTLMPYRDAD
+410 GPVSTIMPYKDAE
-423 EAAALAKKGKGSLVS
+423 EAAALAKRGKGSLVS
-438 SIISHDDK
+438 SIISHDEN
-446 FIADTAWKI
+446 FIANTAWKI
-455 ASSHGRIFVL
+455 ASQHGRIFVL
-465 SRANAKESTGHGS
+465 NRDNAKESTGHGS

-514 SPDVLTAITKIY
+514 SPDVLTAITKVY
-526 TQGAEKKFSDKHPF
+526 TQGAEKKYSDKHPF
-540 QKYFEEI
+540 QKYFEEV

-559 VTEADIVN
+559 VTETDIVN

-579 TDATSLNETIF
+579 TDATSLSGTIF
-590 DKVVAHGYF
+590 DEKVAHGYF

-616 IANYGLEN
+616 IANYGLEE

-650 VKGRNVP
+650 VKGRNIP

-665 EVVNQREETVCVATI
+665 EVVNQRDEVVCVATI

-688 PFVNLKVNSIKK
+688 PFLDLKIKNIQK
-700 ILNDLTENSERR
+700 ILNNLHENSERK
-712 FGEMSPQMMVE
+712 FGEMTPQLMVE
-723 HLEEVTRNSTNTLN
+723 HLEEVLQNGFGELKAEN
-737 ASDFET
+737 FPE
-743 IPPEHLEA
+743 IPAENLEK
-751 LQDWLYTDKKIRPGA
+751 LQDWLYSNKEIIQGA
-766 QYPLLKEGE
+766 KYPLLKDGE
-775 KPALRHKNLDT
+775 TMHPKYKNLEE
-786 AKEELLAAIKE
+786 AKEKLLETIKE
-797 FNIYFRENPQAE
+797 FLIYYRENPSAE
-809 HYHPKFGML
+809 HFHPRFGIL
-818 NREMWELFQRKH
+818 NKEMMELFQRKH
-830 FTHHLEQFNLI
+830 FTHHFKQFDLLK

>member
-1 MSNISYLISMN
+1 M
-12 KLKNYIAGQWLEGN
+12 KLKNYISGQWIEGN
-26 GEGIELRNAVNGE
+26 GHEIPLYNAVNGE

-44 DTDGIN
+44 DTSGLD
-50 FEEALDYGRTVGYKN
+50 FEEALHFGRTIGYKN

-74 GEMLKKVALYL
+74 GEMLKKIALYL

-95 SYKTGATHA
+95 SYKTGATHI

-130 TPFWVDGDM
+130 TPFWVDGET

-187 SIVKPATPGSYL
+187 AVVKPSPYSSYL
-199 TNAVFQD
+199 TNEVFKD
-206 MIESGLLPEGAIQLV
+206 MIESGYLPEGAVQLI
-221 CGEPGNILDFVQD
+221 CGEPGNILDFVKD
-234 GDSVL
+234 GDSVV
-239 FTGSAYTGRKLK
+239 FTGSANTGRKLK
-251 SLPSI
+251 ALPSI
-256 AGNAVRFNMEAD
+256 SGNAVRFNMEAD
-268 SLNASIL
+268 SLNCSIL

-283 PEFDLFIKEVRN
+283 PEFDLFIKEVKN

-333 IGNPLNRETRM
+333 IGNPLSRETKM
-344 GSIVGKKELEV
+344 GSIVGKEQMQILE
-355 LNQKIEKL
+355 EKVNLL
-363 KSETELIYDGKHQL
+363 KAETELIYDGKHDL
-377 LDADFESGAFFTPKV
+377 VEANYENGAFFTPKV
-392 FYNDRPFDK
+392 FYNDKPFEK

-410 GPVSTLMPYRDAD
+410 GPVSTIMPYKDAE
-423 EAAALAKKGKGSLVS
+423 EAAALAKRGKGSLVG
-438 SIISHDDK
+438 SIVSHDEK
-446 FIADTAWKI
+446 FVAETSWKM

-465 SRANAKESTGHGS
+465 NRDNAKESTGHGS

-514 SPDVLTAITKIY
+514 SPDVLTTITKVY

-540 QKYFEEI
+540 QKYFEEV

-579 TDATSLNETIF
+579 TDATSLNGTIF
-590 DKVVAHGYF
+590 DKTVAHGYF

-624 CSFFKPVYAGD
+624 ASFFKPVYAGD

-650 VKGRNVP
+650 VKGRNIP

-665 EVVNQREETVCVATI
+665 EVVNQREEVVCVATI

-688 PFVNLKVNSIKK
+688 PFIE
-700 ILNDLTENSERR
+700 LNRRNIQKLLNGLTENTKPNW
-712 FGEMSPQMMVE
+712 GKMTAQQMLE
-723 HLEEVTRNSTNTLN
+723 HLETTLLYSIGEPE
-737 ASDFET
+737 AEKCFTPE
-743 IPPEHLEA
+743 EHLEKY
-751 LQDWLYTDKKIRPGA
+751 QDSLYNHRKMPKDFPAPFLPEDGTLPE
-766 QYPLLKEGE
+766 LKY
-775 KPALRHKNLDT
+775 KNLEQ
-786 AKEELLAAIKE
+786 AKEKFLENLQKYQ
-797 FNIYFRENPQAE
+797 IYYRENPEAE
-809 HYHPKFGML
+809 HMHFVFGKL
-818 NREMWELFQRKH
+818 NKEMMELMHRKH
-830 FTHHLEQFNLI
+830 FTHHFEQFNLI

>member
-1 MSNISYLISMN
+1 M
-12 KLKNYIAGQWLEGN
+12 KLKNYISGQWIEGN
-26 GEGIELRNAVNGE
+26 GHEIPLYNAVNGE

-44 DTDGIN
+44 DTSGLD
-50 FEEALDYGRTVGYKN
+50 FEEALHFGRTIGYKN

-74 GEMLKKVALYL
+74 GEMLKKIALYL

-95 SYKTGATHA
+95 SYKTGATHI

-130 TPFWVDGDM
+130 TPFWVDGET

-187 SIVKPATPGSYL
+187 AIVKPSPYSSYL
-199 TNAVFQD
+199 TNEVFKD
-206 MIESGLLPEGAIQLV
+206 MIESGYLPEGAVQLV
-221 CGEPGNILDFVQD
+221 CGEPGNILDFVKD
-234 GDSVL
+234 GDSVV
-239 FTGSAYTGRKLK
+239 FTGSANTGRKLK
-251 SLPSI
+251 ALPSI
-256 AGNAVRFNMEAD
+256 SGNAVRFNMEAD
-268 SLNASIL
+268 SLNCSIL

-283 PEFDLFIKEVRN
+283 PEFDLFIKEVKN

-333 IGNPLNRETRM
+333 IGNPLSRETKM
-344 GSIVGKKELEV
+344 GSIVGKEQMQILE
-355 LNQKIEKL
+355 EKVNLL
-363 KSETELIYDGKHQL
+363 KAETELIYDGKHDL
-377 LDADFESGAFFTPKV
+377 VEANYENGAFFTPKV
-392 FYNDRPFDK
+392 FYNDKPFEK

-410 GPVSTLMPYRDAD
+410 GPVSTIMPYKDAE
-423 EAAALAKKGKGSLVS
+423 EAAALAKRGKGSLVG
-438 SIISHDDK
+438 SIVSHDEK
-446 FIADTAWKI
+446 FVAETSWKM

-465 SRANAKESTGHGS
+465 NRDNAKESTGHGS

-514 SPDVLTAITKIY
+514 SPDVLTAITKVY

-540 QKYFEEI
+540 QKYFEEV

-579 TDATSLNETIF
+579 TDATSLNGTIF
-590 DKVVAHGYF
+590 DKTVAHGYF

-606 LFVSGKKGPV
+606 LFVSGKQGPV

-624 CSFFKPVYAGD
+624 ASFFKPVYAGD

-650 VKGRNVP
+650 VKGRNIP

-665 EVVNQREETVCVATI
+665 EVVNQRHEVVCVATI

-688 PFVNLKVNSIKK
+688 PFIE
-700 ILNDLTENSERR
+700 LNRRNIQKLLNGLTENTKPNW
-712 FGEMSPQMMVE
+712 GKMTAQQMLE
-723 HLEEVTRNSTNTLN
+723 HLETTLLYSIGEPE
-737 ASDFET
+737 AEKCFTPE
-743 IPPEHLEA
+743 EHLEKY
-751 LQDWLYTDKKIRPGA
+751 QDSLYNHRKMPKDFPAPFLPEDGTLPE
-766 QYPLLKEGE
+766 LKY
-775 KPALRHKNLDT
+775 KNLEQ
-786 AKEELLAAIKE
+786 AKEKFLENLQKYQ
-797 FNIYFRENPQAE
+797 IYYRENPEAE
-809 HYHPKFGML
+809 HMHFVFGKL
-818 NREMWELFQRKH
+818 NKEMMELMHRKH
-830 FTHHLEQFNLI
+830 FTHHFEQFNLI

>member
-1 MSNISYLISMN
+1 M
-12 KLKNYIAGQWLEGN
+12 KLKNYIYGQWTEGS
-26 GEGIELRNAVNGE
+26 GEETPLYNAVNGE

-44 DTDGIN
+44 NTGGID
-50 FEEALDYGRTVGYKN
+50 FQQALDYGRTVGYKN

-85 LERKKKYYEL
+85 LERKKKYYDL
-95 SYKTGATHA
+95 SYKTGATHS

-130 TPFWVDGDM
+130 TPFWVDGDT
-139 QKISANGTHLG
+139 QKISANGTFIG

-170 VWGMLE
+170 VWGMME

-199 TNAVFQD
+199 TNAVFAD
-206 MIESGLLPEGAIQLV
+206 MIESGILPEGAIQLV
-221 CGEPGNILDFVQD
+221 CGEPGNMLDYVQD

-239 FTGSAYTGRKLK
+239 FTGSARTGKKLK
-251 SLPSI
+251 SLPSVS
-256 AGNAVRFNMEAD
+256 NNSVRFNMEAD
-268 SLNASIL
+268 SLNCSIL

-307 IRRIIVPENLVGD
+307 IRRIMVPENLVD
-320 VQNALSKALDQTK
+320 EVQSALGKALDQTK
-333 IGNPLNRETRM
+333 IGNPLSRETRM
-344 GSIVGKKELEV
+344 GSLVGKQQYEEV
-355 LNQKIEKL
+355 LNKVNQL
-363 KSETELIYDGKHQL
+363 KAETELIYDGQHEL
-377 LDADFESGAFFTPKV
+377 VDASYEAGSFMSPKL
-392 FYNDRPFDK
+392 FYNDKPFEK
-401 NISHELEAF
+401 NISHDVEAF
-410 GPVSTLMPYRDAD
+410 GPVSTLMPYRDAE
-423 EAAALAKKGKGSLVS
+423 EAAALAKRGKGSLVG
-438 SIISHDDK
+438 SIVSNDEK
-446 FIADTAWKI
+446 FVAETSWKM
-455 ASSHGRIFVL
+455 ASQHGRIFVL
-465 SRANAKESTGHGS
+465 NRDSAKESTGHGS

-514 SPDVLTAITKIY
+514 SPDMVSAITKVY
-526 TQGAEKKFSDKHPF
+526 QQGATQNFSDRHPF
-540 QKYFEEI
+540 RKFFEEVEI
-547 EVGDSLETAGRT
+547 GDSLETAGRT

-579 TDATSLNETIF
+579 TDATSLNGTIF
-590 DKVVAHGYF
+590 DKTVAHGYF

-616 IANYGLEN
+616 IANYGLESA
-624 CSFFKPVYAGD
+624 SFFKPVYAGD
-635 TITVYLTAKEKINRG
+635 TITVYLTAKEKINKG
-650 VKGRNVP
+650 VKGRNIP

-665 EVVNQREETVCVATI
+665 EVVNQRDEIVCVATI

-688 PFVNLKVNSIKK
+688 PFLELKPKEIQKM
-700 ILNDLTENSERR
+700 LNALTESSERK

-723 HLEEVTRNSTNTLN
+723 HLEEVLRNGFSNLDP
-737 ASDFET
+737 SDFPE
-743 IPPEHLEA
+743 IPSEKMEL
-751 LQDWLYTDKKIRPGA
+751 LQDWIYTDHKIRPGA

-775 KPALRHKNLDT
+775 KPVLRFKNLNE
-786 AKEELLAAIKE
+786 AKEKLSEVLQE
-797 FNIYFRENPQAE
+797 FLIYYRENPTAE
-809 HYHPKFGML
+809 HFHPRFGTL
-818 NREMWELFQRKH
+818 NKEMMELFHRKH
-830 FTHHLEQFNLI
+830 FTHHFEQFGLV

>member
-1 MSNISYLISMN
+1 MN
-12 KLKNYIAGQWLEGN
+12 KLKNYIAGQWVEGN
-26 GEGIELRNAVNGE
+26 GAGIPLYNAVNGE
-39 LVAIS
+39 VVAIS
-44 DTDGIN
+44 DTEGLN
-50 FEEALDYGRTVGYKN
+50 FEQALEYGRTLGYKN

-74 GEMLKKVALYL
+74 GQMLKKVALYL

-95 SYKTGATHA
+95 SYKTGATHV

-130 TPFWVDGDM
+130 TTFWVDGDV

-150 THILT
+150 AHILT

-187 SIVKPATPGSYL
+187 SVVKPSPFGSYL
-199 TNAVFQD
+199 TYEVFKD
-206 MIESGLLPEGAIQLV
+206 MIESGFLPEGAIQLV
-221 CGEPGNILDFVQD
+221 CGEPGNILDYIQD

-239 FTGSAYTGRKLK
+239 FTGSAGTGRKLK
-251 SLPSI
+251 SLPNI
-256 AGNAVRFNMEAD
+256 AGGAVRFNMEAD

-275 GLDAKPGT
+275 GLEAKPGT

-307 IRRIIVPENLVGD
+307 IRRIIVPEHLVGD
-320 VQNALSKALDQTK
+320 VQNALSKALDQVK
-333 IGNPLNRETRM
+333 IGNPLSRETRM
-344 GSIVGKKELEV
+344 GSLVGKQQYDEV
-355 LNQKIEKL
+355 QRKIDIL
-363 KSETELIYDGKHQL
+363 KSETELIYDGKQEL
-377 LDADFESGAFFTPKV
+377 IDASFDSGAFMTPKL
-392 FYNDRPFDK
+392 FLNDSPFTK
-401 NISHELEAF
+401 NISHDVEAF
-410 GPVSTLMPYRDAD
+410 GPVSTIMPYKDAE
-423 EAAALAKKGKGSLVS
+423 EAAALAKRGKGSLVS
-438 SIISHDDK
+438 SIISHDEK
-446 FIADTAWKI
+446 FIAETAWKI
-455 ASSHGRIFVL
+455 ASQHGRIFVL
-465 SRANAKESTGHGS
+465 NRDNAKESTGHGS

-514 SPDVLTAITKIY
+514 SPDVLTAITKVY
-526 TQGAEKKFSDKHPF
+526 TQGAEKKYSDKHPF
-540 QKYFEEI
+540 QKFFEEV

-559 VTEADIVN
+559 VTETDIVN

-579 TDATSLNETIF
+579 TDATSLSGTIF
-590 DKVVAHGYF
+590 DEKVAHGYF

-616 IANYGLEN
+616 IANYGLEE

-650 VKGRNVP
+650 VKGRNIP

-665 EVVNQREETVCVATI
+665 EVVNQRDEVVCVATI

-688 PFVNLKVNSIKK
+688 PFMDLNVKAIEKK
-700 ILNDLTENSERR
+700 LNALTENSDKN
-712 FGEMSPQMMVE
+712 FGNMSPQLMVE
-723 HLEEVTRNSTNTLN
+723 HLEEVVRNGFGDLK
-737 ASDFET
+737 AEDFPE
-743 IPPEHLEA
+743 IPIEHLEK
-751 LQDWLYTDKKIRPGA
+751 LQDWLYTTKEIQLGA
-766 QYPLLKEGE
+766 KYPLLKEGE
-775 KPALRHKNLDT
+775 ELQPKYKSLDE
-786 AKEELLAAIKE
+786 AKTKLLEGLKE
-797 FNIYFRENPQAE
+797 FLVYYRENPRAE
-809 HYHPKFGML
+809 HFHPRFGML
-818 NREMWELFQRKH
+818 NKEMMELFNRKH
-830 FTHHLEQFNLI
+830 FTHHFSQFGLI

>member
-1 MSNISYLISMN
+1 M
-12 KLKNYIAGQWLEGN
+12 KLKNYILGEWKEGSGN
-26 GEGIELRNAVNGE
+26 GIELNNAVNGE

-44 DTDGIN
+44 DTEGID
-50 FEEALDYGRTVGYKN
+50 FSQVLDYGRTVGYRN

-95 SYKTGATHA
+95 SYKTGATHV

-130 TPFWVDGDM
+130 TPFWVDGET

-155 PSEGVSVQINAYNFP
+155 PSEGVSVQLNAYNFP

-187 SIVKPATPGSYL
+187 SVVKPATPSSYL

-206 MIESGLLPEGAIQLV
+206 MIESGILPEGAVQLI
-221 CGEPGNILDFVQD
+221 CGEPGNILDYVQD

-239 FTGSAYTGRKLK
+239 FTGSAETGRYLK
-251 SLPSI
+251 SLPAISK
-256 AGNAVRFNMEAD
+256 NAVRFNMEAD
-268 SLNASIL
+268 SLNCSIL

-283 PEFDLFIKEVRN
+283 PEFNLFIKEVRN
-295 EMTTKAGQKCTA
+295 EITTKAGQKCTA
-307 IRRIIVPENLVGD
+307 IRRIIVPENLVD
-320 VQNALSKALDQTK
+320 EVQNALTKSLDEVK

-344 GSIVGKKELEV
+344 GSLVGKEQYDEV
-355 LNQKIEKL
+355 LAKVNQL
-363 KSETELIYDGKHQL
+363 KSQSELIYDGKHEL
-377 LDADFESGAFFTPKV
+377 IDADYENGAFMSPKI
-392 FYNDRPFDK
+392 FYNDKPFE
-401 NISHELEAF
+401 NLVSHEVEAF
-410 GPVSTLMPYRDAD
+410 GPVSTIIPYKDAE
-423 EAAALAKKGKGSLVS
+423 EAAALANKGKGSLVG
-438 SIISHDDK
+438 SIVSHDEK
-446 FIADTAWKI
+446 FIAETSWKM
-455 ASSHGRIFVL
+455 AAHHGRIFVL
-465 SRANAKESTGHGS
+465 NRDNAKESTGHGS

-514 SPDVLTAITKIY
+514 SPDVLTAITKVY
-526 TQGAEKKFSDKHPF
+526 TQGAEKKYSDKHPF
-540 QKYFEEI
+540 RKYFEEV

-559 VTEADIVN
+559 ITDADIVN

-579 TDATSLNETIF
+579 TDSTSLNGTIF
-590 DKVVAHGYF
+590 DKIVAHGYF

-624 CSFFKPVYAGD
+624 CSFFKPVYSGD

-650 VKGRNVP
+650 VKGRNIP

-665 EVVNQREETVCVATI
+665 EVVNQREEVVCVATI

-688 PFVNLKVNSIKK
+688 PFVELNVKNIGK
-700 ILNDLTENSERR
+700 ILNHLTENTEPK
-712 FGEMSPQMMVE
+712 FGKMSPQHMIE
-723 HLEEVTRNSTNTLN
+723 HLEEVLKFGSEDAPKELL
-737 ASDFET
+737 
-743 IPPEHLEA
+743 IPEDMIEKY
-751 LQDWLYTDKKIRPGA
+751 QDWLYTDSKIRPGT
-766 QYPLLKEGE
+766 QYPYLKEGE
-775 KPALRHKNLDT
+775 LAELKYKNLDA
-786 AKEELLAAIKE
+786 AKENLLEALKE
-797 FNIYFRENPQAE
+797 FTIFWKENPLAE
-809 HYHPKFGML
+809 KFHPRFDML
-818 NREMWELFQRKH
+818 NKEMMELFHRKH
-830 FTHHLEQFNLI
+830 FTHHFEQFNLI

>member
-1 MSNISYLISMN
+1 M
-12 KLKNYIAGQWLEGN
+12 KLKNYIAGQWIEGSGN
-26 GEGIELRNAVNGE
+26 EIPLYNAVNGE
-39 LVAIS
+39 LVAVS
-44 DTDGIN
+44 DTGGLN
-50 FEEALDYGRTVGYKN
+50 FEEALQYGRTLGYKN

-130 TPFWVDGDM
+130 TPFWVDGDT
-139 QKISANGTHLG
+139 QKISANGTFLG

-170 VWGMLE
+170 VWGMME

-206 MIESGLLPEGAIQLV
+206 MIESGILPEGAIQLV
-221 CGEPGNILDFVQD
+221 CGEPGNILDYVQD

-239 FTGSAYTGRKLK
+239 FTGSASTGKKLK

-256 AGNAVRFNMEAD
+256 SSNAVRFNMEAD
-268 SLNASIL
+268 SLNCSIL

-320 VQNALSKALDQTK
+320 VKNALSKALDQTK

-344 GSIVGKKELEV
+344 GSIVGKKEMEV
-355 LNQKIEKL
+355 LESKIQLL
-363 KSETELIYDGKHQL
+363 KAETELIYDGKHEL
-377 LDADFESGAFFTPKV
+377 VDADYENGAFISPKV
-392 FYNDRPFDK
+392 FYNDKPFEK
-401 NISHELEAF
+401 NASHEVEAF
-410 GPVSTLMPYRDAD
+410 GPVSTIMPYKDAE
-423 EAAALAKKGKGSLVS
+423 EAAALAKRGKGSLVG
-438 SIISHDDK
+438 SIISYDEK
-446 FIADTAWKI
+446 FVAETSWKM

-465 SRANAKESTGHGS
+465 NRDNAKESTGHGS

-486 GPGRAGGGEEMGGLN
+486 GPGRAGGGEEMGGLK

-514 SPDVLTAITKIY
+514 SPDILTAITKIY
-526 TQGAEKKFSDKHPF
+526 QQGATQNFSDKHPF
-540 QKYFEEI
+540 RKYFEEVEI
-547 EVGDSLETAGRT
+547 GDSLETAGRT

-579 TDATSLNETIF
+579 TDATSLNGTIF
-590 DKVVAHGYF
+590 DKTVAHGYF

-624 CSFFKPVYAGD
+624 ASFFKPVYAGD
-635 TITVYLTAKEKINRG
+635 TITVYLTAKEKVNKG
-650 VKGRNVP
+650 VKGRNIP

-665 EVVNQREETVCVATI
+665 EVVNQRDEIVCVATI

-688 PFVNLKVNSIKK
+688 PFVDLKTKEIQK
-700 ILNDLTENSERR
+700 ILNNLTENSERK
-712 FGEMSPQMMVE
+712 FGLMTPQLMVE
-723 HLEEVTRNSTNTLN
+723 HLEEVLRNGFGQLN
-737 ASDFET
+737 PSDFPE
-743 IPPEHLEA
+743 IPADKLEL
-751 LQDWLYTDKKIRPGA
+751 LQDWIYTNQKIRPGA
-766 QYPLLKEGE
+766 QYPLLKDGE
-775 KPALRHKNLDT
+775 MPVLRFKNLDQ
-786 AKEELLAAIKE
+786 AKEKLIETLKQYL
-797 FNIYFRENPQAE
+797 IYYRENPLVE
-809 HYHPKFGML
+809 HYHPRFGML
-818 NREMWELFQRKH
+818 NKEMMELFHRKH
-830 FTHHLEQFNLI
+830 FTHHFEQFGLV

>member
-1 MSNISYLISMN
+1 M
-12 KLKNYIAGQWLEGN
+12 KLKNYICGQWQEGYGN
-26 GEGIELRNAVNGE
+26 GTQLYNSVTGEKVAV
-39 LVAIS
+39 A
-44 DTDGIN
+44 DTQGLN
-50 FEEALDYGRTVGYKN
+50 FEQALDYGRSIGYKN
-65 LSSMTFYDR
+65 LSAMTFYDR

-85 LERKKKYYEL
+85 LERKKKYYEI

-123 AKRMLPN
+123 AKRQLPN
-130 TPFWVDGDM
+130 TPFWVDGDT
-139 QKISANGTHLG
+139 QKISKNGTFLG

-187 SIVKPATPGSYL
+187 SVVKPATPTSFL
-199 TNAVFQD
+199 THAVFQD
-206 MIESGLLPEGAIQLV
+206 MIESGILPEGAIQLI
-221 CGEPGNILDFVQD
+221 CGSAGNMLEFMQD

-239 FTGSAYTGRKLK
+239 FTGSASTGKKLK
-251 SLPSI
+251 SMPSI
-256 AGNAVRFNMEAD
+256 AQNAVRFNMEAD
-268 SLNASIL
+268 SLNCSIL

-295 EMTTKAGQKCTA
+295 EMTTKSGQKCTA
-307 IRRIIVPENLVGD
+307 IRRIIVPENLIGD
-320 VQNALSKALDQTK
+320 VQDALIKSLDQVK

-344 GSIVGKKELEV
+344 GALAGKDQYDEV
-355 LNQKIEKL
+355 SEKINLL
-363 KSETELIYDGKHQL
+363 KTETELIYDGKHNL
-377 LDADFESGAFFTPKV
+377 LDADYENGSFMSPKL
-392 FYNDRPFDK
+392 FYNDKPFEK
-401 NISHELEAF
+401 NISHNVEAF
-410 GPVSTLMPYRDAD
+410 GPVSTLMPYKDAE
-423 EAAALAKKGKGSLVS
+423 EAAALAKRGKGSLVG
-438 SIISHDDK
+438 SIISHDNQ
-446 FIADTAWKI
+446 FVAETSWKM
-455 ASSHGRIFVL
+455 ATSHGRIFVL
-465 SRANAKESTGHGS
+465 NRDNAKESTGHGS

-514 SPDVLTAITKIY
+514 SPDILTAITKIY
-526 TQGAEKKFSDKHPF
+526 QQGATQKFSDKHPF
-540 QKYFEEI
+540 RKYFEEVEI
-547 EVGDSLETAGRT
+547 GDSLETAGRT

-579 TDATSLNETIF
+579 TDATSLNGTIF
-590 DKVVAHGYF
+590 DKTVAHGYF

-650 VKGRNVP
+650 VKGRNIP

-665 EVVNQREETVCVATI
+665 EVVNQREEIVCVATI
-680 LTLVAKKS
+680 LTLVAKQSHFIDLNVK
-688 PFVNLKVNSIKK
+688 NIEKL
-700 ILNDLTENSERR
+700 LNDLSENSERK
-712 FGEMSPQMMVE
+712 FGEMSPQLMVE
-723 HLEEVTRNSTNTLN
+723 HLEEVMQNGFGNLK
-737 ASDFET
+737 AEDFPE
-743 IPPEHLEA
+743 IPQEQLEK

-766 QYPLLKEGE
+766 KYPLLKEGE
-775 KPALRHKNLDT
+775 VLEKKYKNLRE
-786 AKEELLAAIKE
+786 AKEKLMETLKE
-797 FNIYFRENPQAE
+797 FIIYFRENPQAE
-809 HYHPKFGML
+809 KYHPVFGML
-818 NREMWELFQRKH
+818 NKEMMELFHRKH
-830 FTHHLEQFNLI
+830 FTHHFEQFGLI

>member
-1 MSNISYLISMN
+1 M
-12 KLKNYIAGQWLEGN
+12 KLKNYILGEWTEGSGN
-26 GEGIELRNAVNGE
+26 GIELRNAVNGE

-44 DTDGIN
+44 DTEGIN
-50 FEEALDYGRTVGYKN
+50 FKQVLEYGRSVGYKN
-65 LSSMTFYDR
+65 LASRTFYDR

-130 TPFWVDGDM
+130 TPFWVDGET
-139 QKISANGTHLG
+139 QKISANGTFLG

-187 SIVKPATPGSYL
+187 AIVKPSPFGSYL
-199 TNAVFQD
+199 TNEVFKD
-206 MIESGLLPEGAIQLV
+206 MIESGILPEGAVQLV
-221 CGEPGNILDFVQD
+221 CGEPGNILDDVQD

-239 FTGSAYTGRKLK
+239 FTGSANTGRKLK

-256 AGNAVRFNMEAD
+256 SQNAVRFNMEAD
-268 SLNASIL
+268 SLNCSIL

-295 EMTTKAGQKCTA
+295 EITTKAGQKCTA
-307 IRRIIVPENLVGD
+307 IRRIIVPENVMGD
-320 VQNALSKALDQTK
+320 VQNALTKSLDEVK

-344 GSIVGKKELEV
+344 GSLVGKQQYDEV
-355 LNQKIEKL
+355 LRKVDIL
-363 KSETELIYDGKHQL
+363 KSQSELIYDGKHEL
-377 LDADFESGAFFTPKV
+377 IDADYENGAFMTPKL
-392 FYNDRPFDK
+392 FLNENPFS
-401 NISHELEAF
+401 NTISHEVEAF
-410 GPVSTLMPYRDAD
+410 GPVSTLMPYKDAE
-423 EAAALAKKGKGSLVS
+423 EAAALANKGKGSLVG
-438 SIISHDDK
+438 SIISNDEK
-446 FIADTAWKI
+446 FIAETSWKM
-455 ASSHGRIFVL
+455 APHHGRIFVL
-465 SRANAKESTGHGS
+465 NRDNAKESTGHGS

-501 GLHFFLQKTAIQG
+501 GLYFFLQKTAIQG
-514 SPDVLTAITKIY
+514 SPDILTAITKMY
-526 TQGAEKKFSDKHPF
+526 TEGAEKKFSDKHPF
-540 QKYFEEI
+540 RKYFEEVEI
-547 EVGDSLETAGRT
+547 GDALETAGRT

-579 TDATSLNETIF
+579 TDATSLNGTIF
-590 DKVVAHGYF
+590 DKTVAHGYF

-650 VKGRNVP
+650 VKGRNIP

-688 PFVNLKVNSIKK
+688 PFMELNTKNVEK
-700 ILNDLTENSERR
+700 ILKGLTENSEKR
-712 FGEMSPQMMVE
+712 FGEMTSQQMVE
-723 HLEEVTRNSTNTLN
+723 HLEDVLRNGF
-737 ASDFET
+737 SDLKPEDFPE
-743 IPPEHLEA
+743 IPAEHLEK
-751 LQDWLYTDKKIRPGA
+751 LQDWLYTDKKIQQGA
-766 QYPLLKEGE
+766 KYPLLKEGE
-775 KPALRHKNLDT
+775 RMQLRFKNLEK
-786 AKEELLAAIKE
+786 AKSKLLETLKE
-797 FNIYFRENPQAE
+797 FLIYYRENPQAE
-809 HYHPKFGML
+809 HFHPRFGFL
-818 NREMWELFQRKH
+818 NKEMMELFHRKH
-830 FTHHLEQFNLI
+830 FTHHFEQFNLI

>member
-1 MSNISYLISMN
+1 M
-12 KLKNYIAGQWLEGN
+12 KLKNYISGQWIEGN
-26 GEGIELRNAVNGE
+26 GHEIPLYNAVNGE

-44 DTDGIN
+44 DTSGLD
-50 FEEALDYGRTVGYKN
+50 FEEALHFGRTIGYKN

-74 GEMLKKVALYL
+74 GVMLKKIALYL

-95 SYKTGATHA
+95 SYKTGATHV

-130 TPFWVDGDM
+130 TPFWVDGET

-187 SIVKPATPGSYL
+187 AIVKPSPYSSYL
-199 TNAVFQD
+199 TNEVFKD
-206 MIESGLLPEGAIQLV
+206 MIESGYLPEGAVQLI
-221 CGEPGNILDFVQD
+221 CGEPGNILDFVKD
-234 GDSVL
+234 GDSVV
-239 FTGSAYTGRKLK
+239 FTGSANTGRKLK
-251 SLPSI
+251 ALPSI
-256 AGNAVRFNMEAD
+256 SGNAVRFNMEAD
-268 SLNASIL
+268 SLNCSIL

-283 PEFDLFIKEVRN
+283 LEFDLFIKEVKN

-333 IGNPLNRETRM
+333 IGNPLSRETKM
-344 GSIVGKKELEV
+344 GSIVGKEQMQILE
-355 LNQKIEKL
+355 EKVNLL
-363 KSETELIYDGKHQL
+363 KAETELIYDGKHDL
-377 LDADFESGAFFTPKV
+377 VEANYENGAFFTPKV
-392 FYNDRPFDK
+392 FYNDKPFEK

-410 GPVSTLMPYRDAD
+410 GPVSTIMPYKDAE
-423 EAAALAKKGKGSLVS
+423 EAAALAKRGKGSLVG
-438 SIISHDDK
+438 SIVSHDEK
-446 FIADTAWKI
+446 FVAETSWKM

-465 SRANAKESTGHGS
+465 NRDNAKESTGHGS

-514 SPDVLTAITKIY
+514 SPDVLTAITKVY

-540 QKYFEEI
+540 QKYFEEV

-579 TDATSLNETIF
+579 TDATSLNGTIF
-590 DKVVAHGYF
+590 DKTVAHGYF

-624 CSFFKPVYAGD
+624 ASFFKPVYAGD

-650 VKGRNVP
+650 VKGRNIP

-665 EVVNQREETVCVATI
+665 EVVNQREEVVCIATI

-688 PFVNLKVNSIKK
+688 PFIE
-700 ILNDLTENSERR
+700 LNRRNIQKLLNGLTENTKPNW
-712 FGEMSPQMMVE
+712 GKMTAQQMLE
-723 HLEEVTRNSTNTLN
+723 HLETTLLYSIGEPE
-737 ASDFET
+737 AEKCFTPE
-743 IPPEHLEA
+743 EHLEKY
-751 LQDWLYTDKKIRPGA
+751 QDSLYNHRKMPKDFPAPFLPEDGTLPE
-766 QYPLLKEGE
+766 LKY
-775 KPALRHKNLDT
+775 KNLEQ
-786 AKEELLAAIKE
+786 AKEKFLENLQKYQ
-797 FNIYFRENPQAE
+797 IYYRENPEAE
-809 HYHPKFGML
+809 HMHFVFGKL
-818 NREMWELFQRKH
+818 NKEMMELMHRKH
-830 FTHHLEQFNLI
+830 FTHHFEQFNLI